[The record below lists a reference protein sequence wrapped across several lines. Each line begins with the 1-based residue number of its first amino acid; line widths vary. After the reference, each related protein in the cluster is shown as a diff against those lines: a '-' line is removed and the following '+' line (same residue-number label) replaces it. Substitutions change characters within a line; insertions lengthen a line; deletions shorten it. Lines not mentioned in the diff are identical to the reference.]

1 MRVFEKTEQITNRS
15 TYKAAAL
22 SGLKKVGGAP
32 EKFLYVEK
40 FKFTNGEGPLLLVGE
55 VSKDLLADIKSAM
68 KTPAVEGKLK
78 RSAASELV
86 FAPAKGTLAANKA
99 DAAIKDVGGKD
110 SSTVGKLD
118 SDEDSVSRAKDDRE
132 AELEKLRNT
141 NEKSGFQNRKED
153 AKSAVTNMLQN
164 TGRSEAPDIRDAKR
178 DQMSGQILG
187 QMEKSVNERNAVL
200 FPDKPEAHHVTA
212 HGPGTDQVSRL
223 VTGHRNDE
231 ILKDQS
237 KGALPTMK
245 LSGNA
250 AIGDATVPVYEKVGE
265 GASNISGAFNSNT
278 AMLHTIEEAYSQVAQ
293 LDTYVASALK
303 AATKVEYARV
313 MQLPECQESLKKLQI
328 AQKLIAQL
336 QSDLKKPNP
345 KPNEVQDCTSRIEK
359 LQAGIKVEAKKLQ
372 DAVKANTVKPA
383 LDPEFGVGSE
393 RLART
398 VQPGTTGQKGFAE
411 QGLGTG
417 VEIDTALGK
426 QAKGGDVAKDG
437 KSKEQIMQERY
448 DQIKTTPGQTTAKV
462 VMDPAFVDDG
472 KGGKR
477 RAGWDVQT
485 AYPVNDKAN
494 TPINQPGGAKA
505 YVDLVKDLQAK
516 VAEVTKSRDSE
527 KNKKLLYEQAKK
539 KRENAES
546 AIKAKTERAKP
557 AQELALKKAQDA
569 LALVPTGTEQE
580 EKAKGLVTKMQENL
594 DATLAAIK
602 KSQSEIA
609 QLKLDEDNLKG
620 PWEAAKLELDQLVL
634 EQEALEAQKE

>member
-1 MRVFEKTEQITNRS
+1 MKVFEKADQITNRS
-15 TYKAAAL
+15 KYKTTAM
-22 SGLKKVGGAP
+22 SGLKRVGGAP
-32 EKFLYVEK
+32 EKFFYVEK

-55 VSKDLLADIKSAM
+55 VSKDLLADIKTSM
-68 KTPAVEGKLK
+68 KTPLVEGKIK
-78 RSAASELV
+78 RSGPADLV
-86 FAPAKGTLAANKA
+86 FAPAKGTLAPNKA
-99 DAAIKDVGGKD
+99 EAAIKDVGAKD
-110 SSTVGKLD
+110 STTVGKLD
-118 SDEDSVSRAKDDRE
+118 ADEESVAKAKDDRE

-141 NEKSGFQNRKED
+141 NDKSGFQNRKED
-153 AKSAVTNMLQN
+153 AKSAITNMLQN
-164 TGRSEAPDIRDAKR
+164 TGRSAAPDIRDAKR
-178 DQMSGQILG
+178 EQMSGQILG

-237 KGALPTMK
+237 KGPLPTMK

-278 AMLHTIEEAYSQVAQ
+278 AMLHTIEEAYSHVAQ
-293 LDTYVASALK
+293 LDSYVASALK
-303 AATKVEYARV
+303 AATKTEYARV

-328 AQKLIAQL
+328 GQKLIAQL
-336 QSDLKKPNP
+336 QSDLKKPNL
-345 KPNEVQDCTSRIEK
+345 KPTEVQECTSRIEK
-359 LQAGIKVEAKKLQ
+359 LSAGIKVEGKKLQ
-372 DAVKANTVKPA
+372 EAIKTNTVKPTLA
-383 LDPEFGVGSE
+383 PELGVGNE

-426 QAKGGDVAKDG
+426 QTKLGDVAKDG

-485 AYPVNDKAN
+485 AYPINDKAN

-516 VAEVTKSRDSE
+516 VVEVTKSRETE
-527 KNKKLLYEQAKK
+527 KNKKQAYEQAKK
-539 KRENAES
+539 KREGAES
-546 AIKAKTERAKP
+546 AIKAKTEKAKP
-557 AQELALKKAQDA
+557 AQETALKKAQEA
-569 LALVPTGTEQE
+569 LALVTAGTEQE
-580 EKAKGLVTKMQENL
+580 EKAKALVKKMQENL
-594 DATLAAIK
+594 DGTLAAIK

-609 QLKLDEDNLKG
+609 QLQLDEDNLKG
-620 PWEAAKLELDQLVL
+620 PWEAAKIELDKLVL